1 MSFADDAKNIAD
13 ETKKKKET
21 ERKQD
26 EIKRL
31 KTISKQC
38 LSIITILKK
47 DILQD
52 ARGQSLYGE
61 PVGYLEYGLKDEHG
75 RLELFLS
82 WDIDNILET
91 PGYKQLATYCK
102 ELEVKLEIEKRR
114 FEDDEDDDI
123 PVSLYHLYLKV
134 KGWQK

>member
-52 ARGQSLYGE
+52 ARGQSLY
-61 PVGYLEYGLKDEHG
+61 
-75 RLELFLS
+75 
-82 WDIDNILET
+82 
-91 PGYKQLATYCK
+91 
-102 ELEVKLEIEKRR
+102 
-114 FEDDEDDDI
+114 
-123 PVSLYHLYLKV
+123 
-134 KGWQK
+134 